1 MKYLAE
7 NRIEFHKQVTF
18 FVGENGSGKSTLIEA
33 LAVSQGFNPEGG
45 TVNFQFATNNSH
57 SDLHEYLTISRGC
70 RRHKDGESAW
80 GMREAKSLI

>member
-1 MKYLAE
+1 M
-7 NRIEFHKQVTF
+7 
-18 FVGENGSGKSTLIEA
+18 
-33 LAVSQGFNPEGG
+33 GFNPEGG

-57 SDLHEYLTISRGC
+57 SDLREYLTISRGC